1 MMRATPCGVR
11 QHPRKMTGAGVKR
24 ALVRACHDLYDHRTL
39 QVAAGLSY
47 YFILAVFPGLI
58 LLSTILGA
66 IPLPDLFGYIL
77 GAMSRVLPPE
87 TMKIVYSVL
96 ADVLRGNHR
105 AWLSLGMLGTLW
117 VASAAFHAT
126 IDALDIAYDVVDC
139 RSFWK
144 TRLLALL
151 LTGICGISL
160 FCSSLFMILGPR
172 FGEWMAV
179 TFGVPWTWVALWPS
193 VQWVVAVVSS
203 VLAVESLYFLGPN
216 VKQRFLAT
224 LPGAILSVGCW
235 LGLSYLLSIY
245 FRHFADYNQTYG
257 TLGGFIAFMNW
268 FYFTLFVLLAGA
280 EVNAEL
286 AKESRRGGLR
296 QREPAEASPVDRA
309 A

>member
-1 MMRATPCGVR
+1 
-11 QHPRKMTGAGVKR
+11 MTAAGVKR
-24 ALVRACHDLYDHRTL
+24 ALVRACHDLYQHRTL
-39 QVAAGLSY
+39 SVAAGLSY

-66 IPLPDLFGYIL
+66 IPLPDLFGHIL
-77 GAMSRVLPPE
+77 GAMRRVLPAE

-126 IDALDIAYDVVDC
+126 IDALDMAYDVEDS
-139 RSFWK
+139 RPFWR

-151 LTGICGISL
+151 LTVICGVSL
-160 FCSSLFMILGPR
+160 LFSSAFMILGPR
-172 FGEWMAV
+172 FGEWLAS
-179 TFGVPWTWVALWPS
+179 TFGISWKWVSLWPS
-193 VQWVVAVVSS
+193 VQWVVAIGCS
-203 VLAVESLYFLGPN
+203 VLAVEALFFLGPN

-224 LPGAILSVGCW
+224 LPGAALTVGCW
-235 LGLSYLLSIY
+235 IGLSSLLGIY
-245 FRHFADYNQTYG
+245 FRHFADYNRTYG

-268 FYFTLFVLLAGA
+268 FYFTLFFLLVGA

-286 AKESRRGGLR
+286 AKESRRGRLR
-296 QREPAEASPVDRA
+296 QREQAVASRVDRA